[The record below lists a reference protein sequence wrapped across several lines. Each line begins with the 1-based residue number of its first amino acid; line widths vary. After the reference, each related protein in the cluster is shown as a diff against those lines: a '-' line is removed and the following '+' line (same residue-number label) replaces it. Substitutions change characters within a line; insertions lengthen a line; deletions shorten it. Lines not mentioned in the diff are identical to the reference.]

1 MNSPIAMTPF
11 SRLPDG
17 QTVEAYTLTNVHG
30 VSVRILT
37 YGGVIQSIR
46 APDRD
51 GELDDVVLGYP
62 YLEHYLDSPRYFGCL
77 VGRYAGRIA
86 RGQFSLDG
94 RPYDLDRN
102 DGDNCL
108 HGGKAG
114 FDKAVWSAKAQ
125 ETRAGAQVSLRHVS
139 AEGDQG
145 FPGELTVTATY
156 ELTRGNELRLT
167 LQATTT
173 APTVVNL
180 TNHTYWNLGGLDARH
195 VRDHQLQLNA
205 DAYLQADVDLIPT
218 GASCDVAG
226 GDLDFRQGRGL
237 TGDLD
242 HTFVLAPKKRGAL
255 VPAARLTHPGSGR
268 GLSIATTEPC
278 LQVYTGWGGVA
289 LETQHA
295 PDAPNHANFA
305 PTLLRPGV
313 VWNSSTVFKLDPNV
327 L

>member
-195 VRDHQLQLNA
+195 VRDHQLQLN
-205 DAYLQADVDLIPT
+205 DNDSFLRSCIDLF
-218 GASCDVAG
+218 C
-226 GDLDFRQGRGL
+226 RQS
-237 TGDLD
+237 
-242 HTFVLAPKKRGAL
+242 V
-255 VPAARLTHPGSGR
+255 SN
-268 GLSIATTEPC
+268 LS
-278 LQVYTGWGGVA
+278 
-289 LETQHA
+289 
-295 PDAPNHANFA
+295 
-305 PTLLRPGV
+305 
-313 VWNSSTVFKLDPNV
+313 
-327 L
+327 